1 MPHKHFF
8 KRTLRYKEIISIF
21 IIFGFSDIVS
31 QIPILKNFKPLYS
44 LAQKYHG
51 KPLTEYTRYQRIRMM
66 LEELGAT
73 FVKFGQILSNR
84 HDILDKKLIKELAKL
99 QSEVKPFESEK
110 VLEIIE
116 TEFGDKAENIFSYFD
131 ETPSASASISQ
142 MHKALLKSG
151 ESVAVKIK
159 RPGIAEQINTDIEI
173 LFDIA
178 KLIEKHVPSL
188 AVSSPVSIVQAF
200 KEQITKELSFT
211 YEKNNVKR
219 FYKYFE
225 NDKTICIPK
234 VYDEYTSQNIL
245 TLEYIDGIKISEIKN
260 VPNVDV
266 KVVTDRL
273 VNAMLYQIF
282 EHNFFHADPHPGNL
296 FVMQNN
302 VVAFIDFGMVGLIT
316 PSIKK
321 SLVEMI
327 SSIYS
332 EDYNR
337 FSHAIINLTKK
348 KEISDFESFNNRIY
362 ELIQKYISMTLEDI
376 KLEEAFYEVID
387 IVHKY
392 NLELDPYLVIMLKTA
407 VILEGVG
414 RYLDKDFK
422 VIERISPFIKKYM
435 QDRMKPTSV
444 LKQLK
449 TFLFD
454 TQTTIRLMPAQIN
467 EALNTVKKGSMKIQ
481 FEHKGLEGLA
491 TMLDSVANR
500 LSYSIVLASIIIS
513 SGLIVHAK
521 IPPFIFGDIPI
532 IGMAGF
538 LISAVM
544 GFLLIAT
551 RFVRHFIKK

>member
-8 KRTLRYKEIISIF
+8 KRTVRYKEIISIF
-21 IIFGFSDIVS
+21 IIFGFSDIIS

-84 HDILDKKLIKELAKL
+84 HDILDKELIKELAKL

-116 TEFGDKAENIFSYFD
+116 TELGDKAENIFSYFD

-142 MHKALLKSG
+142 MHKAVLKSG

-159 RPGIAEQINTDIEI
+159 RPGIAEKVNTDVEI

-188 AVSSPVSIVQAF
+188 AVSSPISIVQAF
-200 KEQITKELSFT
+200 KEQITKELSFA
-211 YEKNNVKR
+211 YEKNNIKR

-225 NDKTICIPK
+225 NDKTVCIPK

-245 TLEYIDGIKISEIKN
+245 TLEYIDGIKISKIKN
-260 VPNVDV
+260 VPGVDV

-296 FVMQNN
+296 FVIQND

-327 SSIYS
+327 SAIYS

-348 KEISDFESFNNRIY
+348 KEISDFESFNNKVY

-376 KLEEAFYEVID
+376 KLEEAFNEVIY

-449 TFLFD
+449 TFFFD

-491 TMLDSVANR
+491 AMLDSVANR

-532 IGMAGF
+532 IGMGGF

-544 GFLLIAT
+544 GFFLIAT
-551 RFVRHFIKK
+551 RIVRHFIKK